1 MFVQGGR
8 RTLTEMA
15 ERWGVGN
22 SNNGEVAMRW
32 SLLVIKNGLDDSL
45 PQGEVLV
52 YEWWLVRSWYMSCG
66 SSTLIHA

>member
-1 MFVQGGR
+1 MLVQGGR

-52 YEWWLVRSWYMSCG
+52 YE
-66 SSTLIHA
+66 